1 MKQDK
6 TKKQVGG
13 RLFNAEIEYY
23 QQDWHDY
30 YHPIIRLVPS
40 NSFVLDIGC
49 GRGGLLEYLRDK
61 KNCRVAGVDMSDD
74 AIRILKKKG
83 IEAIK
88 ADVEEDD
95 IPGSYDVIILAAV
108 LEHLIDPLS
117 VLSKLR
123 NNLKND
129 QGCIIIGVPNFSEI
143 IARIQYLFGKNVT
156 RFGNSEADKKLGIQ
170 PPGHIQ
176 FFNKSTLS
184 HVLKKAGYKPLE
196 WSYHSLPPLRKSK
209 VPLYKLP
216 PAWIIHKLYTIDHE
230 LFSGF
235 IAVTAL
241 KK

>member
-30 YHPIIRLVPS
+30 YPTIVRLVPS

-61 KNCRVAGVDMSDD
+61 KNCRVAGVDMSDE
-74 AIRILKKKG
+74 AIRILKEKG

-88 ADVEEDD
+88 ADVEEDE

-123 NNLKND
+123 NNLRNT
-129 QGCIIIGVPNFSEI
+129 QGCIIIGVPNFSHI
-143 IARIQYLFGKNVT
+143 FARIQHLFGKNVT
-156 RFGNSEADKKLGIQ
+156 RFGNSEVDMKLGIQ
-170 PPGHIQ
+170 PQGHIQ
-176 FFNKSTLS
+176 FFNKPTLS
-184 HVLKKAGYKPLE
+184 HVLEKTGYKPLE
-196 WSYHSLPPLRKSK
+196 WSYYSPPPLRKSK
-209 VPLYKLP
+209 VALHKLP

-230 LFSGF
+230 LFSVF
-235 IAVTAL
+235 IAVKAV